1 MRKLFNEQMKIGAID
16 ISSIEIDKES
26 RDEIPKTL
34 LGLQS
39 IFTNILI
46 RERVFTILKQALP
59 PKSLKGLG
67 RTGMSAWE
75 IMVLSA
81 IKLSCDTDYDH
92 LKDISDN
99 HNKVRL
105 MLGLSPLIDDKYTYG
120 LQTLKDN
127 IGLLSEETLRQINQ
141 VVVEYGHE
149 ICGATNEGDL
159 HCKCDSYVLQTDV
172 HYPTDIGLMFDAIRK
187 VIELTGRLCEKLEV
201 PGWRTFEANIKAIKK
216 RYRKAQKLKHS
227 TSKNEEVR
235 QKRTNIIKEAYLLY
249 IEMVRNYLK
258 KVTDT
263 IQMIKKEI
271 PGLHLE
277 TYGIEYYIEH
287 AERQIDQT
295 YRRVIENEK
304 IPHDEKVF
312 SIFETHTEWISKGKA
327 GVPQELGRRVAI
339 VEDQYGFII
348 DYYIGKQETDDQI
361 AVPLIKSAKTL
372 FPNMVSC
379 SFDKAFYK
387 PDNKKE
393 LNPYLELLVM
403 PKKGKR
409 NKTEQQEE
417 SKAEFQKA
425 RQQHSAV
432 ESAIASLQNHGL
444 KKCRNK
450 GEVGFNKYV
459 AVGILAFNIHK
470 LGAVIQEQHRKS
482 EARRKK
488 YLKTYEENRHYQ
500 IA

>member
-1 MRKLFNEQMKIGAID
+1 MSPEFTEFN
-16 ISSIEIDKES
+16 
-26 RDEIPKTL
+26 
-34 LGLQS
+34 
-39 IFTNILI
+39 
-46 RERVFTILKQALP
+46 
-59 PKSLKGLG
+59 
-67 RTGMSAWE
+67 
-75 IMVLSA
+75 
-81 IKLSCDTDYDH
+81 H
-92 LKDISDN
+92 
-99 HNKVRL
+99 
-105 MLGLSPLIDDKYTYG
+105 
-120 LQTLKDN
+120 
-127 IGLLSEETLRQINQ
+127 
-141 VVVEYGHE
+141 
-149 ICGATNEGDL
+149 
-159 HCKCDSYVLQTDV
+159 
-172 HYPTDIGLMFDAIRK
+172 
-187 VIELTGRLCEKLEV
+187 V
-201 PGWRTFEANIKAIKK
+201 PGIHR
-216 RYRKAQKLKHS
+216 
-227 TSKNEEVR
+227 
-235 QKRTNIIKEAYLLY
+235 
-249 IEMVRNYLK
+249 
-258 KVTDT
+258 
-263 IQMIKKEI
+263 
-271 PGLHLE
+271 HLE

-450 GEVGFNKYV
+450 GKIGFNKYV

-488 YLKTYEENRHYQ
+488 YLETYEENRHYQ